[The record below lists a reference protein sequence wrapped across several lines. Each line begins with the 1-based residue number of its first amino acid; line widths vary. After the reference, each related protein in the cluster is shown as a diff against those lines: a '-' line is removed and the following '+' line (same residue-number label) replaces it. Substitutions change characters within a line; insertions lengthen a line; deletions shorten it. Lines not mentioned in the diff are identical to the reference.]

1 MRSHLITTVLRERS
15 ETMREYIDICETFD
29 VRIEED
35 KLKFFACE
43 RNDHHLSD
51 DQFLKLSIVKQ
62 HERSVVNYLNH
73 PPIEY
78 SEVIGVD
85 IETTSLN
92 FRTGEIRLIALYSE
106 GRQIVTENLGTVKS
120 ILADPKILKVFH
132 NCLFDVPFLEFNGY
146 AVETFTDTMVMA
158 QIIENNSKMIS
169 LDNLARLYLG
179 FGLNKQYQHASN
191 WEGDLTGDHY
201 RYCLED
207 ARVAFELYGV
217 LFNKIVQS
225 YLFPTYRREVEALP
239 AVVELTI
246 NGIYLDFDNWSQRLR
261 GIEKEVTVEKQR
273 LEELLKC
280 SNIDSYAQLKN
291 ALNEN
296 GIALTRTDEKTL
308 NNYTGKYPILLDLL
322 AYRKLK
328 KVISSYGEK
337 IKVFLGDDGRV
348 RSQWQLVG
356 TKTSR
361 MTASKP
367 SLQSM
372 PKDMRSFF
380 KASEGCTFIIGDY
393 STIELRI
400 LAEIAKIPALIGA
413 LNEGVDL
420 HKHTASIVFNSNLIT
435 PEQRQIGKAINF
447 GIVYGLTPYGL
458 ANQINS
464 IQKSKISEED
474 ARVFLETYFN
484 RYPELK
490 SYQDKLKS
498 STYIET
504 LGGRYW
510 CVENGLN
517 LMSDNQRLNFAIQ
530 ASCAEGLKEA
540 LALIM
545 MKKRSDWRL
554 VNCVHDEVVIE
565 VPYPDRNE
573 ARQFLERQMISGM
586 ETLVRSVSINVE
598 TKISNNWIK

>member
-1 MRSHLITTVLRERS
+1 
-15 ETMREYIDICETFD
+15 MREYNAIRKIFNVSVQDY
-29 VRIEED
+29 
-35 KLKFFACE
+35 KLNFSTKE
-43 RNDHHLSD
+43 GSNRYLSD
-51 DQFLKLSIVKQ
+51 EQFLKLSVVKQ
-62 HERSVVNYLNH
+62 HERSILNYHAH
-73 PPIEY
+73 PPVEY
-78 SEVIGVD
+78 EEIIGVD

-92 FRTGEIRLIALYSE
+92 FRTGTIRLIALYSE
-106 GRQIVTENLGTVKS
+106 GRQLVTENLDDVKD
-120 ILADPKILKVFH
+120 ILANPNILKVFH

-146 AVETFTDTMVMA
+146 AVKNFTDTMVMA
-158 QIIENNSKMIS
+158 QIIENNSKMLS
-169 LDNLARLYLG
+169 LDNLARLHLG
-179 FGLNKQYQHASN
+179 VGLNKQYQHASN
-191 WEGDLTGDHY
+191 WEGNLTEDHY
-201 RYCLED
+201 GYCLED
-207 ARVAFELYGV
+207 ARVTFELYGI
-217 LFNKIVQS
+217 LFNKIVGA
-225 YLFPTYRREVEALP
+225 YLFPTYRREVGALP

-261 GIEKEVTVEKQR
+261 EIEKKVSVEKQR
-273 LEELLKC
+273 LEEQLKC
-280 SNIDSYAQLKN
+280 SNIDSYVQLKK

-296 GIALTRTDEKTL
+296 GIALTQTDEKTL
-308 NNYTGKYPILLDLL
+308 HNYTGKYPILIDIL

-337 IKVFLGDDGRV
+337 IKVFSGDDGRV

-372 PKDMRSFF
+372 PKEMRPFF
-380 KASEGCTFIIGDY
+380 TASEGCTFIIGDY

-400 LAEIAKIPALIGA
+400 LAEIAQIPGLIKA

-420 HKHTASIVFNSNLIT
+420 HKNTASIVFNSNLIT
-435 PEQRQIGKAINF
+435 PEQRQIAKAINF

-458 ANQINS
+458 ANKINS
-464 IQKSKISEED
+464 IQKNEISEED
-474 ARVFLETYFN
+474 AKVFLDSYLDQ
-484 RYPELK
+484 YPELK

-510 CVENGLN
+510 CEENGLN

-530 ASCAEGLKEA
+530 ASCAEGLKET

-545 MKKRSDWRL
+545 AEKHSNWRL
-554 VNCVHDEVVIE
+554 VNCVHDEVIME
-565 VPYPDRNE
+565 VPYSDRNE
-573 ARQFLERQMISGM
+573 ASQFLEQQMISGM
-586 ETLVRSVSINVE
+586 EALVRSVPIIVE

>member
-1 MRSHLITTVLRERS
+1 
-15 ETMREYIDICETFD
+15 MREYTDICKTFD
-29 VRIEED
+29 VCIEEA
-35 KLKFFACE
+35 KLKFSA
-43 RNDHHLSD
+43 RGRDDQHLSD

-62 HERSVVNYLNH
+62 HERSIINYLNQ
-73 PPIEY
+73 PPIKNK
-78 SEVIGVD
+78 EVIGVD

-106 GRQIVTENLGTVKS
+106 GRQIVTEDLDTVKS

-146 AVETFTDTMVMA
+146 TVENFTDTMIMA
-158 QIIENNSKMIS
+158 QIIENNAKMVS
-169 LDNLARLYLG
+169 LGSLAQLYLG
-179 FGLNKQYQHASN
+179 VQLNKEYQHASN
-191 WEGDLTGDHY
+191 WKGSLTEGHY
-201 RYCLED
+201 HYCLED
-207 ARVAFELYGV
+207 ARVTFVLYQI
-217 LFNKIVQS
+217 LFNKIVEM
-225 YLFPTYRREVEALP
+225 YLFPTYRREVKALP

-246 NGIYLDFDNWSQRLR
+246 NGITLDFSKWNQRLR
-261 GIEKEVTVEKQR
+261 VITKEVQLEKLR
-273 LEELLKC
+273 LESQLECK
-280 SNIDSYAQLKN
+280 NIDSHIQLKK

-296 GIALTRTDEKTL
+296 GITLSQTDEKTL
-308 NNYTGKYPILLDLL
+308 SNYTGKYPLLLDLL

-328 KVISSYGEK
+328 KVITSYGEK
-337 IKVFLGDDGRV
+337 MKVFLGDDGRV

-372 PKDMRSFF
+372 PKEVRPFF

-400 LAEIAKIPALIGA
+400 LAEIAKIPALIEA

-435 PEQRQIGKAINF
+435 SEQRQIGKAINF

-464 IQKSKISEED
+464 IQKNKISEEE
-474 ARVFLETYFN
+474 AKVFLETYFN

-510 CVENGLN
+510 CEENGLN

-565 VPYPDRNE
+565 VPYSDRNE
-573 ARQFLERQMISGM
+573 ARQFLEQQMISGM